1 ILLFADDIEVMGPD
15 RAGRRAIV
23 LTYLFLVAFGNPFKW
38 EKQREGLKVDWIGL
52 HTDYTVYKLGI
63 SEERCAWLVGW
74 RTEVEVSCSVWP
86 RVMAAGLGRL
96 CYTANALFWE
106 RPFLGPIYAWV
117 SSVGGLDR
125 KEPPSITGEATEL
138 FRSDA
143 KAEGGKAWIGAWETR
158 FSLDPKGWAP
168 WAFSMKDPNRV
179 IAALELLGNLAA
191 GKVHCISDNLGN
203 TYIVVKGMTTK
214 YPIALIL
221 MELSVKVDPLNLK
234 WLELPELMKSSELLY
249 KQIVERSSAIG
260 AARDGKSR
268 FSRELEVNGFQ
279 GDPLGTGTHGGGP
292 ATRPL
297 RLLALREESV
307 GDAPTETLGTGTPGG
322 GPATRPLRL
331 LALVEESVGEV
342 PIGRPG

>member
-1 ILLFADDIEVMGPD
+1 MHLYAGRTAGVQAGGPSRNPSVEEAQTCWRRGSRQYGPVTALGAEVLVEAAAVTGAQPWTDADPLLTRGEEDVKASCLSLIRWDTELTGTTGGRQRIFGASTRATYHLLGPENPADILLFADDIEVMGPD

-74 RTEVEVSCSVWP
+74 CTEVEVSCSVWP

-158 FSLDPKGWAP
+158 FSLDP
-168 WAFSMKDPNRV
+168 
-179 IAALELLGNLAA
+179 
-191 GKVHCISDNLGN
+191 
-203 TYIVVKGMTTK
+203 
-214 YPIALIL
+214 
-221 MELSVKVDPLNLK
+221 
-234 WLELPELMKSSELLY
+234 
-249 KQIVERSSAIG
+249 
-260 AARDGKSR
+260 
-268 FSRELEVNGFQ
+268 
-279 GDPLGTGTHGGGP
+279 
-292 ATRPL
+292 
-297 RLLALREESV
+297 
-307 GDAPTETLGTGTPGG
+307 
-322 GPATRPLRL
+322 
-331 LALVEESVGEV
+331 
-342 PIGRPG
+342 